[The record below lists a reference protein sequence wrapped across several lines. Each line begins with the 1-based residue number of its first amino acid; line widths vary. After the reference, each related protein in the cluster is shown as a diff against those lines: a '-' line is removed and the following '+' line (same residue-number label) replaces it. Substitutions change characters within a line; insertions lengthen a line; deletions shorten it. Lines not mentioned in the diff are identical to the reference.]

1 MDAGSIVHIDYDL
14 YDAGSE
20 RLIETTREDVAK
32 EHDVFD
38 ESRTYQP
45 MITIVGDGRL
55 ISGFENHL
63 NDAEAGKDYEFDIEP
78 TEGYGERDSSLVETI
93 GQNVLMRSVRDP
105 STLAIGAPVEIGGR
119 TGVLQFISAGRARI
133 DYNHPFLAQPSD
145 YLSESESMSYK
156 VDEAYFNAKTYNDL
170 TIKGVKVPTQHPD
183 YVIIEMP
190 NILDTNYPADLIV
203 SSNLALLVCRS
214 NRLWSKADE
223 NLLNNIKEIVSSSLQ
238 FIINGVELD
247 EVEALL
253 GELPKQRSNF
263 RKRIKNILRFQFYT
277 KSHI

>member
-32 EHDVFD
+32 EHEIFD

-63 NDAEAGKDYEFDIEP
+63 NDAEADKDYEFEIEP
-78 TEGYGERDSSLVETI
+78 VDAYGERDSSLVETI

-133 DYNHPFLAQPSD
+133 DYNHPLAGTTLKYNYNIVKVVED
-145 YLSESESMSYK
+145 RSERVETLLKMNTGREDFEISFDGDDLTVTTPEAMAYDQNWAYAKFSLVRSLRENLGVGTVIFREVHEPRV
-156 VDEAYFNAKTYNDL
+156 VDE
-170 TIKGVKVPTQHPD
+170 
-183 YVIIEMP
+183 E
-190 NILDTNYPADLIV
+190 
-203 SSNLALLVCRS
+203 
-214 NRLWSKADE
+214 E
-223 NLLNNIKEIVSSSLQ
+223 
-238 FIINGVELD
+238 
-247 EVEALL
+247 
-253 GELPKQRSNF
+253 
-263 RKRIKNILRFQFYT
+263 
-277 KSHI
+277 